1 MNEQNKKDEKIIKD
15 IISNNFKIADN
26 NKKMIIIL
34 YYRNC
39 KV

>member
-26 NKKMIIIL
+26 NKKILIIL
-34 YYRNC
+34 
-39 KV
+39 